1 LVTVIVNPVSGG
13 TTPQQGR
20 ARADLARRVIA
31 AAGEAAE
38 VFVTERRGHA
48 RELAAAAVH
57 RGARLVF
64 AWGGDG
70 TINEVSSSLLYTPA
84 AVAVIPSGSGNGLA
98 RELRV
103 SRRPEQAIADAL
115 GASPRAVD
123 VGELGGR
130 LFVSVAGVGFDAHV
144 AACFDRDTGTRGF
157 TTYVRITA
165 RELWAYQACTYRL
178 GANARRALVVTIA
191 NAPQFGNGA
200 RIAPQAVM
208 DDGLLDLVV
217 VEARSRLG
225 TIWGLPRLFTG
236 GVNRLPGVSTERIE
250 QATIESDEPMCFH
263 VDGEP
268 VQGGTRLEARVRP
281 GALKIAVRQ

>member
-1 LVTVIVNPVSGG
+1 LVTVIINPVSGG
-13 TTPQQGR
+13 ATPDQAR
-20 ARADLARRVIA
+20 VRADLAARVIA
-31 AAGEAAE
+31 ATGEAAE
-38 VFVTERRGHA
+38 VFVTQGRGHA

-70 TINEVSSSLLYTPA
+70 TINEVASSLLDTPA
-84 AVAVIPSGSGNGLA
+84 VLALVPSGSGNGLA

-103 SRRPEQAIADAL
+103 SRRPERAIADAL
-115 GASPRAVD
+115 GAQPKAID

-130 LFVSVAGVGFDAHV
+130 LFVSVAGIGFDAHV
-144 AACFDRDTGTRGF
+144 AACFDRDNGARGF

-165 RELWAYQACTYRL
+165 RELWTYQACTYRV
-178 GANARRALVVTIA
+178 GSDARRALIVTLA

-217 VEARSRLG
+217 VEARSKIE

-236 GVNRLPGVSTERIE
+236 GINRLRGVSSERIE
-250 QATIESDEPMCFH
+250 RATIESDEPMWFH

-268 VQGGTRLEARVRP
+268 VQGGTRLDAQVRP
-281 GALKIAVRQ
+281 SALKIAVR

>member
-1 LVTVIVNPVSGG
+1 LVTVIINPVSGG
-13 TTPQQGR
+13 ATPEQAR
-20 ARADLARRVIA
+20 VRADLAARVIA

-38 VFVTERRGHA
+38 VFVTQGRGHA

-57 RGARLVF
+57 RGARLVY

-70 TINEVSSSLLYTPA
+70 TINEVASSLLHCPA
-84 AVAVIPSGSGNGLA
+84 ALAVVPSGSGNGLA

-103 SRRPEQAIADAL
+103 SRRPEQAISEAL
-115 GASPRAVD
+115 AAPPRPID
-123 VGELGGR
+123 VGEFGGR

-144 AACFDRDTGTRGF
+144 AACFDRDNGRRGF

-165 RELWAYQACTYRL
+165 RELLTYQACTYRL
-178 GANARRALVVTIA
+178 GADARRALTVTIA

-217 VEARSRLG
+217 VEARPMIE
-225 TIWGLPRLFTG
+225 TIWGVPRLFTG
-236 GVNRLPGVSTERIE
+236 GINKLRGVSTERIE
-250 QATIESDEPMCFH
+250 RATIESDQPMCFH

-268 VQGGTRLEARVRP
+268 VQGGTRLEAGVLP
-281 GALKIAVRQ
+281 GALKLAVR

>member
-1 LVTVIVNPVSGG
+1 MSGG
-13 TTPQQGR
+13 ATPEQAR
-20 ARADLARRVIA
+20 LRADLAARLIA
-31 AAGEAAE
+31 GAGEAAE
-38 VFVTERRGHA
+38 VFVTQGRGHA

-70 TINEVSSSLLYTPA
+70 TINEVASSLLHCRA
-84 AVAVIPSGSGNGLA
+84 ALAVVPSGSGNGLA

-103 SRRPEQAIADAL
+103 SRRPEQAISEAL
-115 GASPRAVD
+115 AAPPRAID
-123 VGELGGR
+123 VGEFGGR

-144 AACFDRDTGTRGF
+144 AGCFDRDTGARGF

-165 RELWAYQACTYRL
+165 RELLTYQACTYRV
-178 GANARRALVVTIA
+178 GAHARRALTVTIA

-217 VEARSRLG
+217 VEARSTIE
-225 TIWGLPRLFTG
+225 TIWGVPRLFTG
-236 GVNRLPGVSTERIE
+236 GINKLRGVLSERIE
-250 QATIESDEPMCFH
+250 RATIESDEPMCFH

-268 VQGGTRLEARVRP
+268 VQGGTRLEARVLPR
-281 GALKIAVRQ
+281 ALKIATR

>member
-1 LVTVIVNPVSGG
+1 VVTVIINPVSGG
-13 TTPQQGR
+13 ATPDQAR
-20 ARADLARRVIA
+20 LRADLAARAIT
-31 AAGEAAE
+31 AAGDTPE

-48 RELAAAAVH
+48 RELAAAAVQ
-57 RGARLVF
+57 RGARLVC

-70 TINEVSSSLLYTPA
+70 TINEVASSLLSTPA
-84 AVAVIPSGSGNGLA
+84 ALAVVPSGSGNGLA

-115 GASPRAVD
+115 AAQPKAID

-130 LFVSVAGVGFDAHV
+130 LFVGVAGVGFDAHV
-144 AACFDRDTGTRGF
+144 AACFDRDKGARGF
-157 TTYVRITA
+157 ATYVRITA
-165 RELWAYQACTYRL
+165 RELWRYQACSYRV
-178 GANARRALVVTIA
+178 GGDPRRALIVTIA

-217 VEARSRLG
+217 VEARSKIG
-225 TIWGLPRLFTG
+225 TIWGMPRLFTG
-236 GVNRLPGVSTERIE
+236 GINRLRGVSSERIE
-250 QATIESDEPMCFH
+250 RAAIESDEPMWFH

-268 VQGGTRLEARVRP
+268 VQGGTRLEARVLPR
-281 GALKIAVRQ
+281 ALKIAVR

>member
-1 LVTVIVNPVSGG
+1 LVTVIINPVSGG
-13 TTPQQGR
+13 ATPDQAR
-20 ARADLARRVIA
+20 VRADLAGRLIA

-38 VFVTERRGHA
+38 VFVTQGRGHA

-57 RGARLVF
+57 RGARLVY

-70 TINEVSSSLLYTPA
+70 TINEVASSLLHCPA
-84 AVAVIPSGSGNGLA
+84 ALAVVPSGSGNGLA

-103 SRRPEQAIADAL
+103 SRRPEQAIREAL
-115 GASPRAVD
+115 AAPPRAID

-144 AACFDRDTGTRGF
+144 AACFDRDQGRRGF
-157 TTYVRITA
+157 TAYVRITA
-165 RELWAYQACTYRL
+165 RELLTYQACTYRL
-178 GANARRALVVTIA
+178 GADARRALTVTIA

-217 VEARSRLG
+217 VEARSMIE
-225 TIWGLPRLFTG
+225 TIWGVPRLFTG
-236 GVNRLPGVSTERIE
+236 GINKLRGVSTERIE
-250 QATIESDEPMCFH
+250 RATIESDQPMCFH

-268 VQGGTRLEARVRP
+268 VQGGTRLDARVLP
-281 GALKIAVRQ
+281 AALRIATR

>member
-1 LVTVIVNPVSGG
+1 LVTVIINPVSGG
-13 TTPQQGR
+13 ATPEQAR
-20 ARADLARRVIA
+20 ARAGLAAQVIA
-31 AAGEAAE
+31 AAGEAPE
-38 VFVTERRGHA
+38 VFVTEARGHA
-48 RELAAAAVH
+48 RDLAAAAVQ

-70 TINEVSSSLLYTPA
+70 TINEVASSLLRSPA
-84 AVAVIPSGSGNGLA
+84 ALAVVPAGSGNGLA

-103 SRRPEQAIADAL
+103 SRRPEQALAEAL
-115 GASPRAVD
+115 HGVPRTID

-130 LFVSVAGVGFDAHV
+130 LFVSIAGVGFDAHV
-144 AACFDRDTGTRGF
+144 AACFDRDKGARGF
-157 TTYVRITA
+157 STYVRITV
-165 RELWAYQACTYRL
+165 RELWGYQASTYRV
-178 GANARRALVVTIA
+178 GTDSRRAMVITIA

-217 VEARSRLG
+217 IEARSRLE

-236 GVNRLPGVSTERIE
+236 GINRLRGVSAERIE
-250 QATIESDEPMCFH
+250 RATIEADEPMWFH

-268 VQGGTRLEARVRP
+268 VQGGTRLEARVLP
-281 GALKIAVRQ
+281 SALKIAVR

>member
-1 LVTVIVNPVSGG
+1 LVTVIINPVSGG
-13 TTPQQGR
+13 ATPEQAR
-20 ARADLARRVIA
+20 RRADLAARVIA
-31 AAGEAAE
+31 NAGEAAE
-38 VFVTERRGHA
+38 VFVTEGRGHA
-48 RELAAAAVH
+48 RDLAAAAVQ
-57 RGARLVF
+57 RGARLVCG
-64 AWGGDG
+64 WGGGG
-70 TINEVSSSLLYTPA
+70 TINEVASSLLYTPA
-84 AVAVIPSGSGNGLA
+84 ALAVIPAGSGNGLA

-103 SRRPEQAIADAL
+103 SRRPEQAIAEAL
-115 GASPRAVD
+115 GARSRAID

-144 AACFDRDTGTRGF
+144 AACFDRDKGARGF

-165 RELWAYQACTYRL
+165 RELWTYQACTYRL
-178 GANARRALVVTIA
+178 GVGARRALIVTIA

-217 VEARSRLG
+217 VEARSRIG
-225 TIWGLPRLFTG
+225 TMWGLPRLFTG
-236 GVNRLPGVSTERIE
+236 GINRLRGVSTERVVR
-250 QATIESDEPMCFH
+250 ATIEADEPMWFH

-281 GALKIAVRQ
+281 GALQLAVR